1 MKKKKSTKEDLYQII
16 QDARDS
22 LGKVVGHRWYVIEVR
37 EAYDT
42 GGYYSE
48 YIPESRVRVSGY
60 FDSFESAD
68 EWMGQ
73 HEPDDGKYLTI
84 KHQACY
90 QRIEHTWL

>member
-1 MKKKKSTKEDLYQII
+1 MKKKQEKLDIKQLAQE
-16 QDARDS
+16 ARDS
-22 LGKVVGHRWYVIEVR
+22 LGKVVGHRWYVSEVR

-68 EWMGQ
+68 EWMGK
-73 HEPDDGKYLTI
+73 HEADEGKYLTI
-84 KHQACY
+84 RHQACY
-90 QRIEHTWL
+90 ERVQHTWL